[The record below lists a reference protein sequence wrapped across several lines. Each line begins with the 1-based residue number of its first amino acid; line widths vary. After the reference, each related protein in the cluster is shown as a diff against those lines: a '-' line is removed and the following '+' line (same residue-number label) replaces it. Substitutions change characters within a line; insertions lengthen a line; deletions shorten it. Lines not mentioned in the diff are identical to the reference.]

1 MTEPLSAIVLVTL
14 AIQEFVK
21 SGTGDLAK
29 RFTAEAVA
37 KIPVLWGKIRDRLTG
52 KSLKVNEALAKLES
66 GDSTAIETI
75 TKNLDVILDED
86 SLFAEELRILGQEI
100 QAGKISQIG
109 LDNLEAGEID
119 AEIEQLVKR
128 KTKTKTEQVGT
139 TGVRVTE
146 KATIKI
152 NQKID

>member
-1 MTEPLSAIVLVTL
+1 M
-14 AIQEFVK
+14 
-21 SGTGDLAK
+21 
-29 RFTAEAVA
+29 
-37 KIPVLWGKIRDRLTG
+37 
-52 KSLKVNEALAKLES
+52 ES

-100 QAGKISQIG
+100 QAWKISQIA

-119 AEIEQLVKR
+119 AEIEQTVKQ
-128 KTKTKTEQVGT
+128 KTTTKTEEIGT
-139 TGVRVTE
+139 TWVRVTG

>member
-1 MTEPLSAIVLVTL
+1 M
-14 AIQEFVK
+14 
-21 SGTGDLAK
+21 
-29 RFTAEAVA
+29 
-37 KIPVLWGKIRDRLTG
+37 
-52 KSLKVNEALAKLES
+52 
-66 GDSTAIETI
+66 
-75 TKNLDVILDED
+75 ILDED

-119 AEIEQLVKR
+119 AEIEQTVKR
-128 KTKTKTEQVGT
+128 KTTTKTEQIGT
-139 TGVRVTE
+139 KGIRVTG

>member
-1 MTEPLSAIVLVTL
+1 M
-14 AIQEFVK
+14 
-21 SGTGDLAK
+21 
-29 RFTAEAVA
+29 
-37 KIPVLWGKIRDRLTG
+37 RDRLTG